1 MLEVANGRGEDPVAR
16 PGHGMLALVGEVVA
30 FPLGEEGYRG
40 EDRVVVV
47 EIAAGVR
54 PLVTGED
61 LEPRGLAGGRGD
73 AALVEPCVVRV
84 HGRDPVVGAALG
96 EGLLGGRHWSGRRQ
110 GGESALQAEGE
121 AAEERVLEAQ
131 AGYPIAEPIVLG
143 DDLTVVGK
151 TGSARDA
158 AAAVLTLLAA
168 TASFD
173 EVDGVAP
180 TATRSGRGASGCGG
194 CPDGLGTRRGAR

>member
-1 MLEVANGRGEDPVAR
+1 MVVIPLSAQR
-16 PGHGMLALVGEVVA
+16 LVKGCW
-30 FPLGEEGYRG
+30 
-40 EDRVVVV
+40 
-47 EIAAGVR
+47 AG
-54 PLVTGED
+54 GI
-61 LEPRGLAGGRGD
+61 GQAGGRG
-73 AALVEPCVVRV
+73 V
-84 HGRDPVVGAALG
+84 
-96 EGLLGGRHWSGRRQ
+96 
-110 GGESALQAEGE
+110 ESALQAEGE

-151 TGSARDA
+151 TGSARGA